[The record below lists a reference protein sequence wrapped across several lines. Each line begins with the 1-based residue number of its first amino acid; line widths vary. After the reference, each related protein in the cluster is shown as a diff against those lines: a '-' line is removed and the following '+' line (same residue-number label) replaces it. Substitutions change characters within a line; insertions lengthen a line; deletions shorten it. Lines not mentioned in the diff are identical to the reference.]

1 MAVPR
6 TEYFEQSLKGMGN
19 CRFVATG
26 RSNDLVRTAI
36 DMTQVE
42 QRLNIKEEAYLIDNF
57 KGQNLKM
64 SKS

>member
-1 MAVPR
+1 
-6 TEYFEQSLKGMGN
+6 MGN
-19 CRFVATG
+19 CHFVATG